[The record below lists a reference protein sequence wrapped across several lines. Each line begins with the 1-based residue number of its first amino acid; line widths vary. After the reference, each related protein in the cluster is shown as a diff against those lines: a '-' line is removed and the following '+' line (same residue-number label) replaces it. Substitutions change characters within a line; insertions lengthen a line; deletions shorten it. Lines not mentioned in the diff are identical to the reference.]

1 MPISDKKTVV
11 NSWNEWDPL
20 RHVIVGRA
28 DDSQVPPLEPA
39 VDGKVPV
46 DSEMRQVAGTRR
58 SEESI
63 ARANEQLDN
72 FADMLTGR
80 GIRVD
85 RPRPL
90 DFTTPSATP
99 DWQVESMFGCMPPRD
114 VLLTVGKEIL
124 EATLT
129 YRCRW
134 FEYLCYRDLLQS
146 YFNDDPGMRWE
157 SVPKPRLSDASYRAS
172 FKQEASTN
180 EGKLKL
186 LAERHYVTTEAEP
199 MFDAAEVMRMGK
211 DLFVQHGNT
220 ANLQAVNWLARHY
233 PEHRVHALN
242 FFGDDP
248 YTMHIDATFVP
259 LRPGLIVNNPGRS
272 LSPEQRKIFDM
283 NDWQIVPTAR
293 PVHDQAPPMCYSGVY
308 LSMNC
313 LVLDPKT
320 VCIEASEVHQQEQMD
335 QLGFEVIPVPF
346 RDVYPFGGGLHCSTA
361 DVYREGQLE
370 DYFPRQMPV

>member
-1 MPISDKKTVV
+1 MKNVVQKTVV

-28 DDSQVPPLEPA
+28 DGSCVPPLEPA

-63 ARANEQLDN
+63 ARANQQLDH
-72 FADMLTGR
+72 FADLLTRR

-85 RPRPL
+85 RPEVL
-90 DFTTPSATP
+90 DFSLPTATP

-134 FEYLCYRDLLQS
+134 FEYLCYRKLLQS
-146 YFNDDPGMRWE
+146 YFQDDPKMRWE
-157 SVPKPRLSDASYRAS
+157 SVPKPRLTDASFRAS

-180 EGKLKL
+180 AGKLTL
-186 LAERHYVTTEAEP
+186 LAQKQYVTTEAEP
-199 MFDAAEVMRMGK
+199 MFDAAEVLRMGK

-220 ANLQAVNWLARHY
+220 ANLQAARWLARHFH
-233 PEHRVHALN
+233 EHRVHILN

-259 LRPGLIVNNPGRS
+259 LRQGLIINNPGRS
-272 LSPEQRKIFDM
+272 LAPEQRKLFEM
-283 NDWQIVPTAR
+283 NDWQIIPSAR
-293 PVHDQAPPMCYSGVY
+293 PVHEQAPPMCYSGVF

-320 VCIEASEVHQQEQMD
+320 VCIEASEVHQQEQVD

-346 RDVYPFGGGLHCSTA
+346 RDVYPFGGGLHCATV

-370 DYFPRQMPV
+370 DYFPRQLPV